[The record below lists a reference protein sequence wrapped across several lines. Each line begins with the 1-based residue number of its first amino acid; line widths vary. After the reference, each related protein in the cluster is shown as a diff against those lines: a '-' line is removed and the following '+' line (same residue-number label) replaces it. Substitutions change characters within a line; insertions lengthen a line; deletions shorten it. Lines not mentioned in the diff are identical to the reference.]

1 MIYEMMINLGCNLC
15 FVLSI
20 YYTRL
25 QIKLIG
31 YRVGSCEGF
40 KEESARQKKIR
51 KIYKIRKCSTQIKYC
66 LIMVNKLWVGNII
79 RVYVQRTVRNV
90 VINVTKVI
98 KTF

>member
-1 MIYEMMINLGCNLC
+1 MKYLKKKVHDKN
-15 FVLSI
+15 
-20 YYTRL
+20 
-25 QIKLIG
+25 
-31 YRVGSCEGF
+31 
-40 KEESARQKKIR
+40 KIR

-98 KTF
+98 